1 MGKFFKK
8 TLLTTAA
15 GAAAFVG
22 GHAAAS
28 ADTVEVQSGDTLSKI
43 AAANNTTV
51 DALAK
56 ANGISNKDLILAGSS
71 LEINATQEV
80 SGLSE
85 DGTSYTVQSGDT
97 LLKIAEKT
105 GVDVSVLSSLNSLS
119 NTDLVL
125 TGQELSLKASTTQ
138 ATSSAATT
146 VTAASAQSSSVDT
159 SNLKYIAAADTDS
172 NNFMTLDEYNT
183 YVANGGS
190 TSSAATESSASSASA
205 SSASASSAAED
216 ITYIAAADSD
226 NDGYMTMAEYN
237 AYKANGGS
245 TTSSSAQ
252 ATTSTASSSA
262 STSSASSSTN
272 DNITYVAAAD
282 TNNDGYM
289 TMAEYNAYKANGGS
303 TASASSASSS
313 TQTTTTN
320 TTATA
325 TTTNVSTGSTTADA
339 TINAWNAKRA
349 ELGLSPVT
357 ISASLTSQAQS
368 RAQSIGTSSN
378 WFSTHMSSG
387 TAEVVANGFGAG
399 SSVINAWYYETGMVN
414 GGHTAFIV
422 NPNFT
427 QAGVGYYNGWI
438 VINAQ

>member
-97 LLKIAEKT
+97 LSKIAEKT

-190 TSSAATESSASSASA
+190 TSSAATESSASSAT
-205 SSASASSAAED
+205 ED

-245 TTSSSAQ
+245 TSSSAQ

-262 STSSASSSTN
+262 STSSASSSTS

-303 TASASSASSS
+303 TSSASSASSS

>member
-97 LLKIAEKT
+97 LSKIAEKT

-119 NTDLVL
+119 NTDPVL

-190 TSSAATESSASSASA
+190 TSSAATESSA

>member
-97 LLKIAEKT
+97 LSKIAEKT

-190 TSSAATESSASSASA
+190 TSSAATESSAT
-205 SSASASSAAED
+205 ED

-245 TTSSSAQ
+245 TSSSAQ

-262 STSSASSSTN
+262 STSSASSSTS

>member
-97 LLKIAEKT
+97 LSKIAEKT

-205 SSASASSAAED
+205 SSAAED

-245 TTSSSAQ
+245 TSSSAP

-303 TASASSASSS
+303 TSSASSASSS

>member
-97 LLKIAEKT
+97 LSKIAEKT
-105 GVDVSVLSSLNSLS
+105 GVDASVLSSLNSLS

-205 SSASASSAAED
+205 SSATED

-245 TTSSSAQ
+245 TSSSAQ

-262 STSSASSSTN
+262 STSSASSSIS
-272 DNITYVAAAD
+272 DNITYVAGAD

-303 TASASSASSS
+303 TSSASSASSS
-313 TQTTTTN
+313 TQTTTIN

>member
-97 LLKIAEKT
+97 LSKIAEKT

-205 SSASASSAAED
+205 SSATED

-245 TTSSSAQ
+245 TSSSAQ

-262 STSSASSSTN
+262 STSSASSSTS

-303 TASASSASSS
+303 TSSASSASSS

>member
-97 LLKIAEKT
+97 LSKIAEKT

-190 TSSAATESSASSASA
+190 TSSAATESSASSAT
-205 SSASASSAAED
+205 ED

-245 TTSSSAQ
+245 TSSSTQ

-262 STSSASSSTN
+262 STSSASSSTS

>member
-97 LLKIAEKT
+97 LSKIAEKT

-190 TSSAATESSASSASA
+190 TSSAATESSASSAT
-205 SSASASSAAED
+205 ED

-245 TTSSSAQ
+245 TSSSTQ

-262 STSSASSSTN
+262 STSSASSSTS

-303 TASASSASSS
+303 TSSASSASSS

>member
-97 LLKIAEKT
+97 LSKIAEKT

-205 SSASASSAAED
+205 SSATED

-245 TTSSSAQ
+245 TSSSAQ

-262 STSSASSSTN
+262 STSSASSSTS

-303 TASASSASSS
+303 TSSASSASSS

-357 ISASLTSQAQS
+357 ISSSLTAQAQS

-387 TAEVVANGFGAG
+387 TAEVVADGFGAG

-414 GGHTAFIV
+414 GGHKEFIV

>member
-97 LLKIAEKT
+97 LSKIAEKT

-125 TGQELSLKASTTQ
+125 TGQELSLTKASTTQ

-190 TSSAATESSASSASA
+190 TSSAATES
-205 SSASASSAAED
+205 SASSAAED

>member
-51 DALAK
+51 DDLAK

-80 SGLSE
+80 SGLSA
-85 DGTSYTVQSGDT
+85 DGSSYTVQSGDT
-97 LLKIAEKT
+97 LSKIAEKT
-105 GVDVSVLSSLNSLS
+105 GVDVSVLSSLNNLS
-119 NTDLVL
+119 NTNLVL
-125 TGQELSLKASTTQ
+125 TGQELSLKTAATQ
-138 ATSSAATT
+138 QETSSEATT
-146 VTAASAQSSSVDT
+146 VTAAQSSSVDT
-159 SNLKYIAAADTDS
+159 SNLKYIAGADTD
-172 NNFMTLDEYNT
+172 NNGFMTLDEYNT

-190 TSSAATESSASSASA
+190 TSVTEDSSSTNTSTAATSSVTENIS
-205 SSASASSAAED
+205 
-216 ITYIAAADSD
+216 YIADADT
-226 NDGYMTMAEYN
+226 NKDGYMTMAEYD

-245 TTSSSAQ
+245 TSSA
-252 ATTSTASSSA
+252 TN
-262 STSSASSSTN
+262 SSSTADSSTTATEN
-272 DNITYVAAAD
+272 VSYIASAD

-289 TMAEYNAYKANGGS
+289 TMAEYNAYKANGGATS
-303 TASASSASSS
+303 TNTASSS
-313 TQTTTTN
+313 TQTASTN
-320 TTATA
+320 TTTTA

-357 ISASLTSQAQS
+357 VSASLTAQAQS
-368 RAQSIGTSSN
+368 RAQAIGTSSN

-399 SSVINAWYYETGMVN
+399 ASVINAWYYETGMVN
-414 GGHTAFIV
+414 GGHTAFII

>member
-97 LLKIAEKT
+97 LSKIAEKT

-190 TSSAATESSASSASA
+190 TSSAATESSASSAT
-205 SSASASSAAED
+205 ED

-245 TTSSSAQ
+245 TSSSTQ

-262 STSSASSSTN
+262 STSSASSSTS

-289 TMAEYNAYKANGGS
+289 IMAEYNAYKANGGS

>member
-97 LLKIAEKT
+97 LSKIAEKT
-105 GVDVSVLSSLNSLS
+105 GVDVSVLSSLNNLS

-159 SNLKYIAAADTDS
+159 SNLKYIAAADTDN

-205 SSASASSAAED
+205 SSATE
-216 ITYIAAADSD
+216 
-226 NDGYMTMAEYN
+226 
-237 AYKANGGS
+237 
-245 TTSSSAQ
+245 
-252 ATTSTASSSA
+252 
-262 STSSASSSTN
+262 
-272 DNITYVAAAD
+272 NITYVAAAD

-303 TASASSASSS
+303 TTSASSASSS

-357 ISASLTSQAQS
+357 ISASLTAQAQS
-368 RAQSIGTSSN
+368 RAQAIGTSSN

>member
-97 LLKIAEKT
+97 LSKIAEKT

-190 TSSAATESSASSASA
+190 TSSAATESSAT
-205 SSASASSAAED
+205 ED

-245 TTSSSAQ
+245 TSSSAQ

-262 STSSASSSTN
+262 STSSASSSTS

-303 TASASSASSS
+303 TSSASSASSS

>member
-1 MGKFFKK
+1 MSKFFKK

-97 LLKIAEKT
+97 LSKIAEKT

-146 VTAASAQSSSVDT
+146 VTAASAQSPSVDT
-159 SNLKYIAAADTDS
+159 SNLKYIAAADTDN

-190 TSSAATESSASSASA
+190 TSSAATESSASA
-205 SSASASSAAED
+205 
-216 ITYIAAADSD
+216 
-226 NDGYMTMAEYN
+226 
-237 AYKANGGS
+237 
-245 TTSSSAQ
+245 SSAQ
-252 ATTSTASSSA
+252 AATSTASSSA
-262 STSSASSSTN
+262 STSSASLSTS

-303 TASASSASSS
+303 TTSASSM
-313 TQTTTTN
+313 QTTTTN
-320 TTATA
+320 TTA

>member
-1 MGKFFKK
+1 MSKFFKK

-15 GAAAFVG
+15 SAAAFVG
-22 GHAAAS
+22 GHAAVS

-43 AAANNTTV
+43 AATNNTTV

-56 ANGISNKDLILAGSS
+56 ANGISNKDLILAGES
-71 LEINATQEV
+71 LEISATQEI

-85 DGTSYTVQSGDT
+85 DGASYKVQSGDT
-97 LLKIAEKT
+97 LSKIAEKT
-105 GVDVSVLSSLNSLS
+105 GIDVSVLSSLNSLS

-125 TGQELSLKASTTQ
+125 TGQELSLKAAPTQ
-138 ATSSAATT
+138 ATSSTATT
-146 VTAASAQSSSVDT
+146 VTAAATQTPSVDT
-159 SNLKYIAAADTDS
+159 SDLTYIAAADSDS

-190 TSSAATESSASSASA
+190 TSSATTEPGTPSTSATSTK
-205 SSASASSAAED
+205 ED
-216 ITYIAAADSD
+216 VAYIAAADSD
-226 NDGYMTMAEYN
+226 NDGYMTLAEYN

-245 TTSSSAQ
+245 TTSTQ
-252 ATTSTASSSA
+252 TTTSTTSSSV
-262 STSSASSSTN
+262 STSSDSSATT
-272 DNITYVAAAD
+272 DNVSYVAAAD

-303 TASASSASSS
+303 TTSVSSVSSSA
-313 TQTTTTN
+313 QTTTAN
-320 TTATA
+320 TTA
-325 TTTNVSTGSTTADA
+325 TTTNVSTGSATADA

-357 ISASLTSQAQS
+357 VSASLTAQAQG
-368 RAQSIGTSSN
+368 RAQTMGTSAN
-378 WFSTHMSSG
+378 WFGTHMSSG

-399 SSVINAWYYETGMVN
+399 ASVINAWYYETGMVN

-422 NPNFT
+422 NPSFT

>member
-97 LLKIAEKT
+97 LSKIAEKT

-125 TGQELSLKASTTQ
+125 TGQELSLTKASTTQ

-190 TSSAATESSASSASA
+190 TSSAATESSA

>member
-97 LLKIAEKT
+97 LSKIAEKT
-105 GVDVSVLSSLNSLS
+105 GVDASVLSSLNSLS

-159 SNLKYIAAADTDS
+159 SNLKYIAAAD
-172 NNFMTLDEYNT
+172 
-183 YVANGGS
+183 
-190 TSSAATESSASSASA
+190 
-205 SSASASSAAED
+205 
-216 ITYIAAADSD
+216 SD

-245 TTSSSAQ
+245 TSSSAQ

-262 STSSASSSTN
+262 STSSASSSTS

-303 TASASSASSS
+303 TSSASSASSS

>member
-22 GHAAAS
+22 GHAATS

-97 LLKIAEKT
+97 LSKIAEKT

-190 TSSAATESSASSASA
+190 TSSAATESSAT
-205 SSASASSAAED
+205 ED

-245 TTSSSAQ
+245 TSSSAQ

-262 STSSASSSTN
+262 STSSASSSTS

>member
-97 LLKIAEKT
+97 LSKIAEKT

-190 TSSAATESSASSASA
+190 TSSAATESSASSA
-205 SSASASSAAED
+205 AED

-245 TTSSSAQ
+245 TTSSSSAQ

>member
-97 LLKIAEKT
+97 LSKIAEKT

-205 SSASASSAAED
+205 SSAAED

-262 STSSASSSTN
+262 STSSASSSAN

>member
-97 LLKIAEKT
+97 LSKIAEKT

-119 NTDLVL
+119 NADLVL

-190 TSSAATESSASSASA
+190 TSSAATESSAS
-205 SSASASSAAED
+205 ASSAAED

-245 TTSSSAQ
+245 TSSSAQ
-252 ATTSTASSSA
+252 VTTSAASSSA
-262 STSSASSSTN
+262 STSSASSATN

-303 TASASSASSS
+303 TTSTSSASSS
-313 TQTTTTN
+313 TTTTN
-320 TTATA
+320 TTTTA

-357 ISASLTSQAQS
+357 ISSSLTAQAQS